1 MYCGD
6 VNRLFQ
12 LELMV
17 VGITCA
23 VIEHQIFRIVK
34 FDHPQQVAI
43 GIRIL
48 EPVLGSSFGFN
59 LDSDFLTT

>member
-1 MYCGD
+1 M
-6 VNRLFQ
+6 
-12 LELMV
+12 
-17 VGITCA
+17 VGITGA

-34 FDHPQQVAI
+34 FNHPQQVAI

-48 EPVLGSSFGFN
+48 EPDRVISFGFN

>member
-1 MYCGD
+1 M
-6 VNRLFQ
+6 
-12 LELMV
+12 
-17 VGITCA
+17 VGIAGA

-34 FDHPQQVAI
+34 FNHPQQVAI

-48 EPVLGSSFGFN
+48 EPGWVPSFGLN

>member
-1 MYCGD
+1 M
-6 VNRLFQ
+6 
-12 LELMV
+12 
-17 VGITCA
+17 VGITGA

-34 FDHPQQVAI
+34 FNHPQQVAI

-48 EPVLGSSFGFN
+48 EPGRGISFGFN